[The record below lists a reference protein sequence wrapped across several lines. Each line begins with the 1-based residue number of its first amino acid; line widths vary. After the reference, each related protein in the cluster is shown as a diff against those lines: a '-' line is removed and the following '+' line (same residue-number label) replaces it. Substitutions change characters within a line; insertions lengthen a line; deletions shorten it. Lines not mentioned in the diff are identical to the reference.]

1 MISFNKNLLFNFLKN
16 YYEKSIIYLFD
27 IYRYIFKMIYFNATK
42 INANVKSILIYYIV
56 KMSLCD
62 PLINTLLA
70 N

>member
-1 MISFNKNLLFNFLKN
+1 
-16 YYEKSIIYLFD
+16 
-27 IYRYIFKMIYFNATK
+27 MIYFNATK